1 MLSCAFENALV
12 LDEARP
18 SMATADSSFLCRYA
32 ELNARATSYV
42 KGDQELHLTLEKDE
56 KDKIFLHTTA
66 FARSAKMRDA
76 ALALYVNAKVGLEH
90 CLNTHHSSFGAF
102 RLVVGALLLPT
113 HHCRTALQISAILP
127 TKLVNE
133 YSCCECSCAV
143 TQGLCRRECARCRQ
157 HE

>member
-1 MLSCAFENALV
+1 MSFCLSPAGARSASSVLPRAFLRSPWSAFV
-12 LDEARP
+12 PGKGRYSEAVD
-18 SMATADSSFLCRYA
+18 DSSFLRRYA

-90 CLNTHHSSFGAF
+90 WDGS
-102 RLVVGALLLPT
+102 
-113 HHCRTALQISAILP
+113 
-127 TKLVNE
+127 
-133 YSCCECSCAV
+133 
-143 TQGLCRRECARCRQ
+143 
-157 HE
+157 